1 MIPSSVRIFVC
12 VQPQDMRRSFDML
25 ALAAQQTVG
34 QDPRGGAMFVFTN
47 RRRSQLKV
55 LWWDHNGYCLL
66 YKRLHRALFHR
77 RIRRNPASPRY
88 RSTGPCSASCS
99 PAWRLRG
106 DERILLDMSRQLA
119 RKGRARRSS
128 STRRPCPGGGL

>member
-34 QDPRGGAMFVFTN
+34 VDPRGGAMFVFTN

-55 LWWDHNGYCLL
+55 LWWDGSGYNLL
-66 YKRLHRALFHR
+66 CRRLHQALFR
-77 RIRRNPASPRY
+77 LPAPGDPSD
-88 RSTGPCSASCS
+88 RSVVVDQHGLQEL
-99 PAWRLRG
+99 LRG
-106 DERILLDMSRQLA
+106 VPTA
-119 RKGRARRSS
+119 RKRA
-128 STRRPCPGGGL
+128 